1 MDKLKQIIT
10 QKRAGGSSNTAR
22 TLSEHAPNS
31 HDLVNRFIAGEMVL
45 TPEERKLLWAP
56 QACAEKNVI
65 YQGME
70 NVDILNAYRELRTKL
85 LRRSGGSSAI
95 ILITS
100 SGLKNHHDCDVAFN
114 LATSFAMDTSKS
126 SIYVDCDP
134 YTDDR
139 QDLAIR
145 PFQTGL
151 TDHLRDPN
159 TSLADA
165 TYPSGVE
172 HLKIIPTGGQADTAA
187 EYFNHPRLGGI
198 FNEIKYSLPH
208 VFIFIH
214 TPPVLHYSE
223 ASILADIA
231 DMVVLSVPSK
241 QTTQTQVAESIELLG
256 ENKVA
261 GIVYQE

>member
-10 QKRAGGSSNTAR
+10 EKRAANRATGSEQN
-22 TLSEHAPNS
+22 PNS

-45 TPEERKLLWAP
+45 TKEERKRLWKPDTMVAK
-56 QACAEKNVI
+56 QVI

-70 NVDILNAYRELRTKL
+70 NLDVLNAYRELRTKL
-85 LRRSGGSSAI
+85 LRKSGGSSAI
-95 ILITS
+95 TLITS
-100 SGLKNHHDCDVAFN
+100 AGGKTHHNSDVAFN

-134 YTDDR
+134 YTADR

-145 PFQTGL
+145 DFQFGL
-151 TDHLRDPN
+151 TDHLRDSN
-159 TSLADA
+159 ISLADA

-172 HLKIIPTGGQADTAA
+172 HLKIIPTGGHTDTAA
-187 EYFNHPRLGGI
+187 EFFNHPRLGGI

-231 DMVVLSVPSK
+231 DMVVLVVPSK
-241 QTTQTQVAESIELLG
+241 QTTQTQINESIELLG
-256 ENKVA
+256 KDKMA
-261 GIVYQE
+261 GVVFTE

>member
-10 QKRAGGSSNTAR
+10 QKRAATNTIGDI
-22 TLSEHAPNS
+22 TPNS
-31 HDLVNRFIAGEMVL
+31 HDLVNQYIAGDIVL
-45 TPEERKLLWAP
+45 TPEERKRLWKPDQMLA
-56 QACAEKNVI
+56 KRVVH
-65 YQGME
+65 QGMK
-70 NVDILNAYRELRTKL
+70 NLDVLNAYRELRTKL
-85 LRRSGGSSAI
+85 LRRTGGSSSI
-95 ILITS
+95 TLITS
-100 SGLKNHHDCDVAFN
+100 AGGKSDHDSEVAFN
-114 LATSFAMDTSKS
+114 IASSFAMDTSKS

-134 YTDDR
+134 YVKDR

-145 PFQTGL
+145 DLSIGL
-151 TDHLRDPN
+151 TDHLHDPN

-165 TYPSGVE
+165 TYPTGVE
-172 HLKIIPTGGQADTAA
+172 HLKIIPTGSHKDTAA

-231 DMVVLSVPSK
+231 DMAVLVVPSK
-241 QTTQTQVAESIELLG
+241 QVASKGINNAIELLG
-256 ENKVA
+256 TQKVA
-261 GIVYQE
+261 GVVFKE

>member
-10 QKRAGGSSNTAR
+10 EKRAATRSVNGPDPS
-22 TLSEHAPNS
+22 S
-31 HDLVNRFIAGEMVL
+31 HDLVNRFIAGDMVL
-45 TPEERKLLWAP
+45 TDEERKQLWKPETMLA
-56 QACAEKNVI
+56 KRVI
-65 YQGME
+65 HQGMKNLE
-70 NVDILNAYRELRTKL
+70 VLNAYRELRTKL
-85 LRRSGGSSAI
+85 LRKSGGSSAI
-95 ILITS
+95 ILVS
-100 SGLKNHHDCDVAFN
+100 SAGDKNHHECDVAFN

-126 SIYVDCDP
+126 SIYVDCNP
-134 YTDDR
+134 YTEDR

-145 PFQTGL
+145 EFQVGL
-151 TDHLRDPN
+151 TDHLRDSN

-172 HLKIIPTGGQADTAA
+172 HLKIIPTGAHTETAA
-187 EYFNHPRLGGI
+187 EFFNHPRLGGI

-231 DMVVLSVPSK
+231 DMVVLVVPSK
-241 QTTQTQVAESIELLG
+241 QTTQPQINESIELLG
-256 ENKVA
+256 KDKVS
-261 GIVYQE
+261 GIVFTEQ